1 MGRSVCALQQG
12 QDFTEFGHVMPAW
25 HAAGMNSCAN
35 TTEFDNLSLET
46 GYQG

>member
-12 QDFTEFGHVMPAW
+12 QDFTEFGHVMPGW

-35 TTEFDNLSLET
+35 TTEFNNLSR
-46 GYQG
+46 GIIYPG